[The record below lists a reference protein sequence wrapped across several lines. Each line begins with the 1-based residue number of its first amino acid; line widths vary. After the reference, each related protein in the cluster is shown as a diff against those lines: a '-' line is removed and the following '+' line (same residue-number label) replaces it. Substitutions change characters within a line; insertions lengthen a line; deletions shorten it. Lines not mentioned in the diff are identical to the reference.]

1 MRVKIEE
8 FFNLIENEGG
18 TYKVKTPS
26 GYKLIGNLYKKQNK
40 NCFEIKLSNGLS
52 LSGSED
58 HLVEVDVNTTNETI
72 EYVNDSF
79 WIKLKNI
86 NVGEFVY
93 CEDNNI
99 YEVTEKS
106 EIGVHNTY
114 DLEVLDNERK
124 YISNG
129 IVSHNCGKTAIVE
142 GLAKKIFEGEC
153 PQNLAGK
160 RIVSLDM
167 TSIVAGTKYRGQF
180 EERMKVIMEE
190 LYNNPDIIIFIDEI
204 HTMIGA
210 GNASGSMDASNIFKP
225 ALSRGELQCIGATT
239 LEEYR
244 KNIEKDGALERR
256 FQKVMVDPSTK
267 EETFQ
272 ILKNVKEKYED
283 HHKVTYTDDI
293 LWLCVELADR
303 YITDREFPD
312 KAFDIIDEV
321 GARSQVEIK
330 LPEIIED
337 LKRQLQDIKE
347 EKVNVINSQK
357 YEEAA
362 NLRDKERKVLTDL
375 EREKTEFEKNRN
387 QFKRE
392 VTEDIVYDVTSLM
405 TKIPISKISTDETEQ
420 LKTLKENLF
429 TKVIGQDD
437 AVGKISRAIQRNKV
451 GLNDPK
457 KPIFSGL
464 LVGNS
469 GVGKTELAKQ
479 LAKHMFNSEDALI
492 RLDMSEFSDKISTSK
507 LTGTSPG
514 YVGYE
519 DGSPFLNKIKNKPY
533 SVILLDEIE
542 KAHPEIFNVFLQ
554 MLDEGFLTDSHGRK
568 INFKN
573 CIILMTSNVG
583 TKVVQDFGT
592 GVGFSTISKTEK
604 KEEEI
609 KSVLEKEL
617 FKKFAPEFINRFDE
631 IIYFKDLNEDD
642 LLKIVEL
649 ELEKVYERI
658 KNIDFE
664 LEVDASLKKHIISV
678 GTDTRFGA
686 RILKRTIQKWVDD
699 AVTDKVISDNP
710 EKGSKFILSY
720 NDKDKKTEVKVKK
733 PTKRKNKIG

>member
-1 MRVKIEE
+1 MEKSK
-8 FFNLIENEGG
+8 NKNSENK
-18 TYKVKTPS
+18 TKTP
-26 GYKLIGNLYKKQNK
+26 
-40 NCFEIKLSNGLS
+40 
-52 LSGSED
+52 
-58 HLVEVDVNTTNETI
+58 
-72 EYVNDSF
+72 
-79 WIKLKNI
+79 
-86 NVGEFVY
+86 
-93 CEDNNI
+93 
-99 YEVTEKS
+99 
-106 EIGVHNTY
+106 
-114 DLEVLDNERK
+114 VLDNFSRDLIKLAEEGKLDPVVGREDEINRIAQILSRRK
-124 YISNG
+124 KNNPIILG
-129 IVSHNCGKTAIVE
+129 EPGCGKTAIVE
-142 GLAKKIFEGEC
+142 GLAKKIFEGDC
-153 PQNLAGK
+153 PQNLSGK

-180 EERMKVIMEE
+180 EERMKVIIEE
-190 LYNNPDIIIFIDEI
+190 LYANPDIIIFIDEI

-267 EETFQ
+267 EETLQ
-272 ILKNVKEKYED
+272 ILMNVKERYED
-283 HHKVTYTDDI
+283 HHKVSYTEEI
-293 LWLCVELADR
+293 LKLCVELADR

-330 LPEIIED
+330 LPEVIED
-337 LKRQLQDIKE
+337 LKRQAQEIKE
-347 EKVNVINSQK
+347 EKVKVINSQR

-362 NLRDKERKVLTDL
+362 NLRDKERKVLSDL
-375 EREKTEFEKNRN
+375 EKEKAEFEKNKN
-387 QFKRE
+387 LFKRE
-392 VTEDIVYDVTSLM
+392 VTEDIVYDVASLM
-405 TKIPISKISTDETEQ
+405 TKIPISKITTDETEQ
-420 LKTLKENLF
+420 LKTLKETLCS
-429 TKVIGQDD
+429 KVIGQDD
-437 AVGKISRAIQRNKV
+437 AVAKISRAIQRNKV

-464 LVGNS
+464 LIGNS

-479 LAKHMFNSEDALI
+479 LAKHMFNTEDALI
-492 RLDMSEFSDKISTSK
+492 RLDMSEFSDKIATSK

-554 MLDEGFLTDSHGRK
+554 MLDEGFLTDGHGRK

-583 TKVVQDFGT
+583 TRVVQQYGT
-592 GVGFSTISKTEK
+592 GVGFSTNSKQEQK
-604 KEEEI
+604 DEEI

-631 IIYFKDLNEDD
+631 IIYFKDLNDSD
-642 LLKIVEL
+642 LLQIVDL
-649 ELEKVYERI
+649 ELQKVYKRI
-658 KNIDFE
+658 ESIEFE
-664 LEVDASLKKHIISV
+664 LEVEESLKKQIISV
-678 GTDTRFGA
+678 GADTRFGA

-699 AVTDKVISDNP
+699 AVTDKIITDNP

-720 NDKDKKTEVKVKK
+720 NDKDKKTEVKIKK
-733 PTKRKNKIG
+733 PTKRKTKVG

>member
-1 MRVKIEE
+1 MIESFDDME
-8 FFNLIENEGG
+8 KSKNKSTE
-18 TYKVKTPS
+18 TKTKTP
-26 GYKLIGNLYKKQNK
+26 
-40 NCFEIKLSNGLS
+40 
-52 LSGSED
+52 
-58 HLVEVDVNTTNETI
+58 
-72 EYVNDSF
+72 
-79 WIKLKNI
+79 
-86 NVGEFVY
+86 
-93 CEDNNI
+93 
-99 YEVTEKS
+99 
-106 EIGVHNTY
+106 
-114 DLEVLDNERK
+114 VLDNFSRDLIKLAQEGKLDPVVGREDEINRIAQILSRRK
-124 YISNG
+124 KNNPIILG
-129 IVSHNCGKTAIVE
+129 EPGCGKTAIVE
-142 GLAKKIFEGEC
+142 GLAKKIFEGDC

-272 ILKNVKEKYED
+272 ILKNVKERYED

-347 EKVNVINSQK
+347 EKVKVINSQK

-362 NLRDKERKVLTDL
+362 NLRDKERNVITDL
-375 EREKTEFEKNRN
+375 EREKEEFEKNRN
-387 QFKRE
+387 LFKRE
-392 VTEDIVYDVTSLM
+392 VTEDIVYDVASLM

-420 LKTLKENLF
+420 LKTLKQTLS

-437 AVGKISRAIQRNKV
+437 AVAKISRAIQRNKV

-464 LVGNS
+464 LIGNS

-492 RLDMSEFSDKISTSK
+492 RLDMSEFSDKIATSK

-554 MLDEGFLTDSHGRK
+554 MLDEGFLTDGHGRK

-592 GVGFSTISKTEK
+592 GVGFSTSSKVEK

-649 ELEKVYERI
+649 ELVKVYERVESI
-658 KNIDFE
+658 EFE
-664 LEVDASLKKHIISV
+664 LEVEDSLKKHIISV

-733 PTKRKNKIG
+733 PTKKKK

>member
-1 MRVKIEE
+1 MIESFDDSE
-8 FFNLIENEGG
+8 KSKNKNIDNK
-18 TYKVKTPS
+18 TKTP
-26 GYKLIGNLYKKQNK
+26 
-40 NCFEIKLSNGLS
+40 
-52 LSGSED
+52 
-58 HLVEVDVNTTNETI
+58 
-72 EYVNDSF
+72 
-79 WIKLKNI
+79 
-86 NVGEFVY
+86 
-93 CEDNNI
+93 
-99 YEVTEKS
+99 
-106 EIGVHNTY
+106 
-114 DLEVLDNERK
+114 VLDNFSRDLIKLAEEGKLDPVVGREDEINRIAQILSRRK
-124 YISNG
+124 KNNPIILG
-129 IVSHNCGKTAIVE
+129 EPGCGKTAIVE
-142 GLAKKIFEGEC
+142 GLAKKIFEGDC
-153 PQNLAGK
+153 PQNLSGR

-180 EERMKVIMEE
+180 EERMKVIIEE
-190 LYNNPDIIIFIDEI
+190 LYANPDIIIFIDEI

-210 GNASGSMDASNIFKP
+210 GNSSGSMDASNIFKP

-267 EETFQ
+267 EETLQ
-272 ILKNVKEKYED
+272 ILTNVKDRYED
-283 HHKVTYTDDI
+283 HHKVSYSEDI
-293 LWLCVELADR
+293 LKLCVELADR

-337 LKRQLQDIKE
+337 LKRQAQEIKE
-347 EKVNVINSQK
+347 EKVRVINSQR

-362 NLRDKERKVLTDL
+362 NLRDKERKILTDL
-375 EREKTEFEKNRN
+375 EREKAEFEKNRN
-387 QFKRE
+387 LFKRE
-392 VTEDIVYDVTSLM
+392 VTEDVVYDVVSLM
-405 TKIPISKISTDETEQ
+405 TKIPINKISTDETEQ
-420 LKTLKENLF
+420 LKTLKQTLSK
-429 TKVIGQDD
+429 KVIGQDD
-437 AVGKISRAIQRNKV
+437 AVAKISRAIQRNKV

-464 LVGNS
+464 LIGNS

-479 LAKHMFNSEDALI
+479 LAKHMFNTEDALI

-507 LTGTSPG
+507 LTGTAPG

-554 MLDEGFLTDSHGRK
+554 MLDEGFLTDGHGRK

-573 CIILMTSNVG
+573 TIILMTSNVG

-592 GVGFSTISKTEK
+592 GVGFSTSTKVEK

-631 IIYFKDLNEDD
+631 IIYFKDLNESD
-642 LLKIVEL
+642 LLQIVDL
-649 ELEKVYERI
+649 ELEKLYQRI
-658 KNIDFE
+658 ESIDFKV
-664 LEVDASLKKHIISV
+664 EVEESLKKHLISV

-699 AVTDKVISDNP
+699 AITDKILSDNP
-710 EKGSKFILSY
+710 EKGSTFILSY
-720 NDKDKKTEVKVKK
+720 DEKDKKTDAKIKK
-733 PTKRKNKIG
+733 QTKRKPKSN

>member
-1 MRVKIEE
+1 
-8 FFNLIENEGG
+8 
-18 TYKVKTPS
+18 
-26 GYKLIGNLYKKQNK
+26 
-40 NCFEIKLSNGLS
+40 
-52 LSGSED
+52 
-58 HLVEVDVNTTNETI
+58 
-72 EYVNDSF
+72 
-79 WIKLKNI
+79 
-86 NVGEFVY
+86 
-93 CEDNNI
+93 
-99 YEVTEKS
+99 
-106 EIGVHNTY
+106 
-114 DLEVLDNERK
+114 
-124 YISNG
+124 
-129 IVSHNCGKTAIVE
+129 
-142 GLAKKIFEGEC
+142 
-153 PQNLAGK
+153 
-160 RIVSLDM
+160 
-167 TSIVAGTKYRGQF
+167 
-180 EERMKVIMEE
+180 MKVIIEE
-190 LYNNPDIIIFIDEI
+190 LYANPDIIIFIDEI

-267 EETFQ
+267 EETLQ
-272 ILKNVKEKYED
+272 ILQNSKDRYEE
-283 HHKVTYTDDI
+283 HHKVKYTDEI
-293 LWLCVELADR
+293 LTLCVELADR

-330 LPEIIED
+330 LPEIIEN
-337 LKRQLQDIKE
+337 LKKQLQDIKE
-347 EKVNVINSQK
+347 EKVKVINSQR

-362 NLRDKERKVLTDL
+362 NLRDKERKILSDL
-375 EREKTEFEKNRN
+375 QKEKENFEKNRN
-387 QFKRE
+387 LNKRE
-392 VTEDIVYDVTSLM
+392 VTEDVVYDVVSLM
-405 TKIPISKISTDETEQ
+405 TKIPISKINTDETEH
-420 LKTLKENLF
+420 LRTLKETLC

-437 AVGKISRAIQRNKV
+437 AVTKIARSIQRNKV

-464 LVGNS
+464 LIGNS

-554 MLDEGFLTDSHGRK
+554 MLDEGFLTDGHGRK

-592 GVGFSTISKTEK
+592 GVGFSTNTKIEK
-604 KEEEI
+604 KEEEL

-631 IIYFKDLNEDD
+631 IIYFKDLNEGD
-642 LLKIVEL
+642 LLKIVDL
-649 ELEKVYERI
+649 ELKKVFERVN
-658 KNIDFE
+658 NIEFDV
-664 LEVDASLKKHIISV
+664 EVDDTLKKHLILV

-686 RILKRTIQKWVDD
+686 RILKRTVQKWVDD
-699 AVTDKVISDNP
+699 AITEKILSDNP

-720 NDKDKKTEVKVKK
+720 NETEKKTDVKIKK
-733 PTKRKNKIG
+733 PTKRKKS

>member
-1 MRVKIEE
+1 MTDSADSNQKAKKPQEPT
-8 FFNLIENEGG
+8 G
-18 TYKVKTPS
+18 KTP
-26 GYKLIGNLYKKQNK
+26 
-40 NCFEIKLSNGLS
+40 
-52 LSGSED
+52 
-58 HLVEVDVNTTNETI
+58 
-72 EYVNDSF
+72 
-79 WIKLKNI
+79 
-86 NVGEFVY
+86 
-93 CEDNNI
+93 
-99 YEVTEKS
+99 
-106 EIGVHNTY
+106 
-114 DLEVLDNERK
+114 VLDNFSRDLIKLAEEGKLDPVVGREDEINRIAQILSRRK
-124 YISNG
+124 KNNPIILG
-129 IVSHNCGKTAIVE
+129 EPGCGKTAIVE
-142 GLAKKIFEGEC
+142 GLAKKIFEGDC
-153 PQNLAGK
+153 PQNLSGK

-180 EERMKVIMEE
+180 EERMKVIIEE
-190 LYNNPDIIIFIDEI
+190 LYLNPDIIIFIDEI

-210 GNASGSMDASNIFKP
+210 GNSSGSMDASNIFKP

-267 EETFQ
+267 EETLI
-272 ILKNVKEKYED
+272 ILQNSKERYED
-283 HHKVTYTDDI
+283 HHKVKYTDEI
-293 LWLCVELADR
+293 LNLCVELADR

-337 LKRQLQDIKE
+337 LKRQAQEIKE
-347 EKVNVINSQK
+347 EKVKVINSQR

-362 NLRDKERKVLTDL
+362 NLRDKERKILSDL
-375 EREKTEFEKNRN
+375 QREKEDFEKNRN
-387 QFKRE
+387 VNKRE
-392 VTEDIVYDVTSLM
+392 VTEDIVYDVVSLM
-405 TKIPISKISTDETEQ
+405 TKIPISKINTDETEQ
-420 LKTLKENLF
+420 LRTLKETLC

-437 AVGKISRAIQRNKV
+437 AVAKIARSIQRNKV

-464 LVGNS
+464 LIGNS

-492 RLDMSEFSDKISTSK
+492 RLDMSEFSDKIATSK

-542 KAHPEIFNVFLQ
+542 KAHPDIFNVFLQ
-554 MLDEGFLTDSHGRK
+554 MLDEGFLTDGHGRK

-573 CIILMTSNVG
+573 CVILMTSNVG
-583 TKVVQDFGT
+583 TRVVQQFGI
-592 GVGFSTISKTEK
+592 GVGFSTNSKIEH
-604 KEEEI
+604 KEEEV

-631 IIYFKDLNEDD
+631 IIYFKDLNESD
-642 LLKIVEL
+642 LLKIVDL
-649 ELEKVYERI
+649 ELDKVYERVRAI
-658 KNIDFE
+658 EFDV
-664 LEVDASLKKHIISV
+664 EVDDTLKKHLISV
-678 GTDTRFGA
+678 GTDNRFGA
-686 RILKRTIQKWVDD
+686 RILKRTVQKWVDD
-699 AVTDKVISDNP
+699 AITEKILSDNP

-720 NDKDKKTEVKVKK
+720 NETDKKTDVKIKK
-733 PTKRKNKIG
+733 PTKKKSK

>member
-1 MRVKIEE
+1 MIESYDDSE
-8 FFNLIENEGG
+8 KSKNKTND
-18 TYKVKTPS
+18 TKTKTP
-26 GYKLIGNLYKKQNK
+26 
-40 NCFEIKLSNGLS
+40 
-52 LSGSED
+52 
-58 HLVEVDVNTTNETI
+58 
-72 EYVNDSF
+72 
-79 WIKLKNI
+79 
-86 NVGEFVY
+86 
-93 CEDNNI
+93 
-99 YEVTEKS
+99 
-106 EIGVHNTY
+106 
-114 DLEVLDNERK
+114 VLDNFSRDLIKLAEEGKLDPVVGRENEINRIAQILSRRK
-124 YISNG
+124 KNNPIILG
-129 IVSHNCGKTAIVE
+129 EPGCGKTAIVE
-142 GLAKKIFEGEC
+142 GLAKKIFEGDC
-153 PQNLAGK
+153 PQNLSGK

-167 TSIVAGTKYRGQF
+167 TSVVAGTKYRGQF

-190 LYNNPDIIIFIDEI
+190 LYANPDIIVFIDEI

-210 GNASGSMDASNIFKP
+210 GNSSGSMDASNIFKP

-267 EETFQ
+267 EETLQ
-272 ILKNVKEKYED
+272 ILTNVKDRYED
-283 HHKVTYTDDI
+283 HHKVTYSDEI
-293 LWLCVELADR
+293 LKLCVELADR

-337 LKRQLQDIKE
+337 LKRQAQEIKE
-347 EKVNVINSQK
+347 EKVRVINSQR

-362 NLRDKERKVLTDL
+362 NLRDKERKILNDL
-375 EREKTEFEKNRN
+375 EREKSEFEKNRN
-387 QFKRE
+387 IFKRE
-392 VTEDIVYDVTSLM
+392 VTEEIVYDVVSLM
-405 TKIPISKISTDETEQ
+405 TKIPINKISTDETEQ
-420 LKTLKENLF
+420 LKTLKQTLSK
-429 TKVIGQDD
+429 KVIGQED
-437 AVGKISRAIQRNKV
+437 AVAKISRAIQRNKV

-464 LVGNS
+464 LIGNS

-479 LAKHMFNSEDALI
+479 LAKHMFNTEDALI
-492 RLDMSEFSDKISTSK
+492 RLDMSEFSDKIATSK

-592 GVGFSTISKTEK
+592 GVGFSTNSKVEK

-631 IIYFKDLNEDD
+631 IIYFKDLNESD
-642 LLKIVEL
+642 LLQIVDL
-649 ELEKVYERI
+649 ELEKLYQRI
-658 KNIDFE
+658 ESINFKV
-664 LEVDASLKKHIISV
+664 EVEESLKKHLINV

-699 AVTDKVISDNP
+699 AITDKILTDNP
-710 EKGSKFILSY
+710 DKESTFVLSY
-720 NDKDKKTEVKVKK
+720 NEQDKKTDVKIKK
-733 PTKRKNKIG
+733 STKRKK

>member
-1 MRVKIEE
+1 MIDSADG
-8 FFNLIENEGG
+8 NEKPKNKTQDGSS
-18 TYKVKTPS
+18 KTP
-26 GYKLIGNLYKKQNK
+26 
-40 NCFEIKLSNGLS
+40 
-52 LSGSED
+52 
-58 HLVEVDVNTTNETI
+58 
-72 EYVNDSF
+72 
-79 WIKLKNI
+79 
-86 NVGEFVY
+86 
-93 CEDNNI
+93 
-99 YEVTEKS
+99 
-106 EIGVHNTY
+106 
-114 DLEVLDNERK
+114 VLDNFSRDLIKAAEEGKLDPVIGRENEINRIAQILSRRK
-124 YISNG
+124 KNNPIIIG
-129 IVSHNCGKTAIVE
+129 EPGCGKTAIVE
-142 GLAKKIFEGEC
+142 GLAKKIFEGDC

-167 TSIVAGTKYRGQF
+167 TSVVAGTKYRGQF

-190 LYNNPDIIIFIDEI
+190 LYNHPDIIVFIDEI

-210 GNASGSMDASNIFKP
+210 GNSSGSMDASNIFKP

-256 FQKVMVDPSTK
+256 FQKVVVDPSTK
-267 EETFQ
+267 EETLE
-272 ILKNVKEKYED
+272 ILQNSKDRYEN
-283 HHKVTYTDDI
+283 HHKVGYSDDI
-293 LWLCVELADR
+293 LKLCVELADR

-330 LPEIIED
+330 LPEIIEN
-337 LKRQLQDIKE
+337 LKKEAAKIKE
-347 EKVNVINSQK
+347 EKVDVINKQK

-362 NLRDKERKVLTDL
+362 NLRDKERKVLSELENEKQKFEQNRDL
-375 EREKTEFEKNRN
+375 YR
-387 QFKRE
+387 RE
-392 VTEDIVYDVTSLM
+392 VTEDVVYDVVSLM
-405 TKIPISKISTDETEQ
+405 TKIPISKISTDETSQ
-420 LKTLKENLF
+420 LITLKDTLS
-429 TKVIGQDD
+429 TRVIGQDD
-437 AVGKISRAIQRNKV
+437 AVSKIARAIQRNRV

-464 LVGNS
+464 LIGNS

-519 DGSPFLNKIKNKPY
+519 EGSPFLNKIKNKPY

-554 MLDEGFLTDSHGRK
+554 MLDEGMLTDGHGRK

-592 GVGFSTISKTEK
+592 GVGFSTSTKTERK
-604 KEEEI
+604 DEEI
-609 KSVLEKEL
+609 KSLLEKEL
-617 FKKFAPEFINRFDE
+617 FKKFAPEFINRFDD
-631 IIYFKDLNEDD
+631 IVYFKDLNQDD
-642 LLKIVEL
+642 LLKIVDL
-649 ELEKVYERI
+649 ELNKFYERI
-658 KNIDFE
+658 EK
-664 LEVDASLKKHIISV
+664 LEYTVDVDDTLKKHLIEV

-686 RILKRTIQKWVDD
+686 RILKRTVQKWVDD
-699 AVTDKVISDNP
+699 AITEKILTDNP
-710 EKGSKFILSY
+710 EKGSKFILTY
-720 NDKDKKTEVKVKK
+720 NDKEKKTDVKIKK
-733 PTKRKNKIG
+733 PIKRKTKNPS

>member
-1 MRVKIEE
+1 MIESFDE
-8 FFNLIENEGG
+8 SEKSKNKNTEA
-18 TYKVKTPS
+18 KSKTP
-26 GYKLIGNLYKKQNK
+26 
-40 NCFEIKLSNGLS
+40 
-52 LSGSED
+52 
-58 HLVEVDVNTTNETI
+58 
-72 EYVNDSF
+72 
-79 WIKLKNI
+79 
-86 NVGEFVY
+86 
-93 CEDNNI
+93 
-99 YEVTEKS
+99 
-106 EIGVHNTY
+106 
-114 DLEVLDNERK
+114 VLDNFSRDLIKLAEEGKLDPVVGRENEINRIAQILSRRK
-124 YISNG
+124 KNNPIILG
-129 IVSHNCGKTAIVE
+129 EPGCGKTAIVE
-142 GLAKKIFEGEC
+142 GLAKKIFEGDC
-153 PQNLAGK
+153 PQNLSGK

-210 GNASGSMDASNIFKP
+210 GNSSGSMDASNIFKP

-267 EETFQ
+267 EETLQ
-272 ILKNVKEKYED
+272 ILKNVKDRYEN
-283 HHKVTYTDDI
+283 HHKVTYSDDI
-293 LWLCVELADR
+293 LKLCVELSDR

-337 LKRQLQDIKE
+337 LKRQAQEIKE
-347 EKVNVINSQK
+347 EKVRVINSQR

-362 NLRDKERKVLTDL
+362 NLRDKERKILNDL
-375 EREKTEFEKNRN
+375 EREKSEFEKNRN
-387 QFKRE
+387 LFKRE
-392 VTEDIVYDVTSLM
+392 VTDDIVYDVASLI
-405 TKIPISKISTDETEQ
+405 TKIPISKISTDETEI
-420 LKTLKENLF
+420 LKTLKDTLS
-429 TKVIGQDD
+429 TKVIGQGD
-437 AVGKISRAIQRNKV
+437 AVAKITKAIQRNKV

-464 LVGNS
+464 LIGNS

-492 RLDMSEFSDKISTSK
+492 RLDMSEFSDKIATSK

-554 MLDEGFLTDSHGRK
+554 MLDEGFLTDGHGRK

-583 TKVVQDFGT
+583 TKIVQDFGT
-592 GVGFSTISKTEK
+592 GVGFSTNSKIEK

-631 IIYFKDLNEDD
+631 IIYFKDLDESD
-642 LLKIVEL
+642 LMKIVDL

-658 KNIDFE
+658 KSIEFE
-664 LEVDASLKKHIISV
+664 LEVEESLKKHIISV

-699 AVTDKVISDNP
+699 SVTDKVISENP

-720 NDKDKKTEVKVKK
+720 NEKDKKTEVKIKK
-733 PTKRKNKIG
+733 PTKRKK